1 MGISISHKSLNRP
14 GFQRKVSSV
23 PLSAFPKESG
33 QYLATGGSGS
43 GPQATKRCA
52 TQQRRLD
59 SLERA
64 LYLEMAARIREK
76 PGAATP
82 AVQEA
87 GLRAFAALVKHLSV
101 KDGQALSAIKA
112 EALKEPIEK
121 FDALL
126 AEFSPLD
133 LYVDLVPA
141 AGDPEVELQPG
152 AGATAFA
159 SSKDAQASNPLT
171 ANVETWVSSSW
182 SSSASDSSKSANWGV
197 KLAPALRI
205 SRVLVDFK
213 EDHLPE
219 TFTVDV
225 DASTGSKEAY
235 TVVKEVGS
243 KDVAQSC
250 AVSLGDVGAAKG
262 LRLSFAGA
270 HAKNTNRC
278 IGVERVRVFHR
289 AARTPSTSAADSL
302 QQLAQWLTSVAGA
315 SSTGAAGAA
324 PVAALHDT
332 SLGALAHLANA
343 CGSLRVVLQLANLLL
358 KGPQREL
365 PAAPA
370 AAGRALLQ
378 AVRAQAS
385 AERVR
390 QSRREYMPPVVAGAG
405 AGAAAGPAWGVIES
419 AAFDPSA
426 ASSGLTFSNENRN
439 VSSSGG
445 QYCAVNVGP
454 FTEGKAAWT
463 YKLVEDTTSQV
474 RETDEEGLGGGG
486 EAGAAGRLGSGSCAA
501 FPVPSRAC
509 GHVSSITAWS
519 FVTVKRT
526 FIFLALVFC
535 AQCSCF
541 GACIKPVISQSYDSS
556 EQLMMVRA
564 FNGYCYQFGTT
575 VGSGSDMKVNKGDE
589 IRFELDF
596 DVEGG
601 SISVA
606 INGTPK
612 GVAFRGLAGKEIWCV
627 CSGCGCVRVRSGAGA
642 LQLCACVAA
651 GRNAH

>member
-1 MGISISHKSLNRP
+1 
-14 GFQRKVSSV
+14 
-23 PLSAFPKESG
+23 
-33 QYLATGGSGS
+33 
-43 GPQATKRCA
+43 
-52 TQQRRLD
+52 
-59 SLERA
+59 
-64 LYLEMAARIREK
+64 MAARIREK

-101 KDGQALSAIKA
+101 KDGQVLSAVKA

-152 AGATAFA
+152 AGVTAFA
-159 SSKDAQASNPLT
+159 SSKDAQASNPLA
-171 ANVETWVSSSW
+171 ANTEAWVSSSW
-182 SSSASDSSKSANWGV
+182 SSSASDSSKYASWGV

-213 EDHLPE
+213 EGHLPE

-225 DASTGSKEAY
+225 DASTGSKETY
-235 TVVKEVGS
+235 TVVKEVAS

-270 HAKNTNRC
+270 HAKNSNKC
-278 IGVERVRVFHR
+278 IGVERVRVCHR
-289 AARTPSTSAADSL
+289 AARTPSTSAAESL
-302 QQLAQWLTSVAGA
+302 QQLAQWLASVAGA
-315 SSTGAAGAA
+315 SSTGAA

-343 CGSLRVVLQLANLLL
+343 CGSLRVVLQLASLLF

-390 QSRREYMPPVVAGAG
+390 QSRREYMPPVVAAAG
-405 AGAAAGPAWGVIES
+405 AGPASGPVWGVIES
-419 AAFDPSA
+419 AAFDTSA
-426 ASSGLTFSNENRN
+426 CSSGLTFSNENRN
-439 VSSSGG
+439 VGSSGG

-474 RETDEEGLGGGG
+474 REGQRGRLEVERQRERER
-486 EAGAAGRLGSGSCAA
+486 EAGAAGLAERGGCAA
-501 FPVPSRAC
+501 SLVPSHAS
-509 GHVSSITAWS
+509 GHVSPATLWS
-519 FVTVKRT
+519 LSTGQCPSLPCPCV
-526 FIFLALVFC
+526 FLRALLPCPAVLLLRRVHQ
-535 AQCSCF
+535 ARDLRVVRQQRAAHD
-541 GACIKPVISQSYDSS
+541 GARLQRLLLPVRQHS
-556 EQLMMVRA
+556 EVQR
-564 FNGYCYQFGTT
+564 
-575 VGSGSDMKVNKGDE
+575 
-589 IRFELDF
+589 
-596 DVEGG
+596 
-601 SISVA
+601 
-606 INGTPK
+606 
-612 GVAFRGLAGKEIWCV
+612 
-627 CSGCGCVRVRSGAGA
+627 
-642 LQLCACVAA
+642 
-651 GRNAH
+651 